1 MSPIFCF
8 CGFIVATTTG
18 LRKQPQQ
25 QQKKKK
31 TVRQSTREDGW
42 HSALAFLCCLPH
54 PSPSHSAPFD
64 YCQTAMD
71 KDALRKAQ
79 QASRAAFLRKA
90 AAQQHKAA
98 HTVVEQKLKDIEQGV
113 VPTTVAEADFLLH
126 RTNEV
131 QAASE
136 LFDVARRRQALG
148 GEDATPGRWGELASE
163 QQVDD
168 MQAAHYASTAPHV
181 LQHRSPGEGLDGDE
195 LAVSTTAVTST
206 AAPFVTMSE
215 AEIAKRVAAHD
226 YVQDRTFAEL
236 QQERAA
242 ALQGQRDRLQQQRM
256 SLPIYQLRGELL
268 ELLRNH
274 RVIIVVGE
282 TGSGKTTQLL
292 QYLYE
297 EGFHLGPKARK
308 RRAAGAGEVEEV
320 AGGERTA
327 PAVMNNVTKE
337 QEEEQEDELRL
348 ICTQPRLI
356 AATSVAERVAQ
367 EVGCPCGSVVGY
379 KVRFDD
385 KTGPLTRILYVTD
398 GIMLKEFINDPNL
411 STVGAI
417 MVDEAHER
425 SLNTD
430 ILLGL
435 LRDVIRR
442 NAQIKVI
449 VASATINADKFSAF
463 FDNAPVFTVTG
474 RTYPV
479 ERFYAEEPVADYV
492 TESAQ
497 TVLSLHTA
505 KPLPGDILVFLPGQD
520 DIESCAETLQ
530 RHVADAKDQL
540 RPLLILPIYSSLPAK
555 EQARIYERTPPG
567 TRKVVIATNIAETS
581 ITIDG
586 VVYVVDCGLCK
597 QDFYDPQAMV
607 EELRVVPT
615 SQASATQRA
624 GRAGRTQPGE
634 CYRLFTEYTFRNEL
648 PAETTPE
655 ILRCSMSAVVLQ
667 LKALGIHNLLEFD
680 FLDAPSTASLE
691 RAMDHLYLLG
701 AIKADGRLTVTGR
714 RMAEFPLD
722 PSLSKCLIR
731 GCALGCGRHLA
742 MAAAMLTLDSIFI
755 NTRDPVERQ
764 QIKSAK
770 DHLFGFGNGDVTGY
784 VRLMEEWLRAGPRAG
799 EFCKSNCINA
809 RSLLRARD
817 VLDQILKIYDR
828 IGLDVDPHP
837 TKVKS
842 AAGSVADE
850 NDEDEEGRLKVLSA
864 GASTHIDVEAI
875 TKAILSG
882 FFFNVAKLSADKH
895 TYAIVRPMDTGVP
908 ATLRHVDT
916 SESMTDAS
924 VAEIHP
930 SSFLFNAGRKPCTGV
945 RTNPA
950 GGLDAA
956 STIPPV
962 LRERPDLVVFTQ
974 LRHTSKRFMTH
985 VTAVDSAEWV
995 LQSAP
1000 VNYFQPEELETGLR
1014 KRRRA

>member
-1 MSPIFCF
+1 
-8 CGFIVATTTG
+8 
-18 LRKQPQQ
+18 
-25 QQKKKK
+25 
-31 TVRQSTREDGW
+31 
-42 HSALAFLCCLPH
+42 
-54 PSPSHSAPFD
+54 
-64 YCQTAMD
+64 MD
-71 KDALRKAQ
+71 KEALRQAQ
-79 QASRAAFLRKA
+79 QASRTAFLRKA
-90 AAQQHKAA
+90 AAQQQKAA
-98 HTVVEQKLKDIEQGV
+98 KAVVDQKLKDIEHGV
-113 VPTTVAEADFLLH
+113 VPTSITEAEFLLH
-126 RTNEV
+126 RSAEV
-131 QAASE
+131 QAAGE

-148 GEDATPGRWGELASE
+148 DEGEAPGRWDAPAPELQDGEALHASPP
-163 QQVDD
+163 V
-168 MQAAHYASTAPHV
+168 HHV
-181 LQHRSPGEGLDGDE
+181 LQGDLHEDGVDKEALVASSALD
-195 LAVSTTAVTST
+195 TTATTPSANVS
-206 AAPFVTMSE
+206 FVAMSE
-215 AEIAKRVAAHD
+215 AEIAKRVSSHD
-226 YVQDRTFAEL
+226 YVQEKTLAEL

-242 ALQGQRDRLQQQRM
+242 ALQGQRDRLQQQRK
-256 SLPIYQLRGELL
+256 SLPIYQMRS
-268 ELLRNH
+268 ELLRCIRDH
-274 RVIIVVGE
+274 RVVIMVGE

-308 RRAAGAGEVEEV
+308 TRAAAIETGGDSAGTMNTEQATSETEGADDSVEKDE
-320 AGGERTA
+320 
-327 PAVMNNVTKE
+327 
-337 QEEEQEDELRL
+337 ELRL

-367 EVGCPCGSVVGY
+367 EVGRPCGSVVGY

-398 GIMLKEFINDPNL
+398 GMMLKEFINDPDL

-435 LRDVIRR
+435 LRDVVRR

-449 VASATINADKFSAF
+449 VASATINAAKFSSF

-479 ERFYAEEPVADYV
+479 ECFYAGEPVADYV

-497 TVLSLHTA
+497 TVLSLHMER
-505 KPLPGDILVFLPGQD
+505 PLPGDILVFLPGQD
-520 DIESCAETLQ
+520 DIETCAETLQ
-530 RHVADAKDQL
+530 RYVEEAKDQL

-555 EQARIYERTPPG
+555 EQARIYERTPTG

-624 GRAGRTQPGE
+624 GRAGRTQAGK

-691 RAMDHLYLLG
+691 RAIDHLYLLG

-714 RMAEFPLD
+714 RMAEFPMD

-755 NTRDPVERQ
+755 NSRDPAERQ
-764 QIKSAK
+764 LIKSAK

-784 VRLMEEWLRAGPRAG
+784 VRLMEEWLRAGTRAG
-799 EFCKSNCINA
+799 EFCKSNGINA
-809 RSLLRARD
+809 RAMLRARD

-828 IGLDVDPHP
+828 IGLVADLQPAKGQATAGGGEDGADDEGARL
-837 TKVKS
+837 KALSS
-842 AAGSVADE
+842 AAA
-850 NDEDEEGRLKVLSA
+850 
-864 GASTHIDVEAI
+864 THIDVAAI

-882 FFFNVAKLSADKH
+882 FFFNVAKLGADKH
-895 TYAIVRPMDTGVP
+895 SYTVVRPMDTGAP
-908 ATLRHVDT
+908 AGARRF
-916 SESMTDAS
+916 ESPEAADAS
-924 VAEIHP
+924 VAEVHP
-930 SSFLFNAGRKPCTGV
+930 SSFLFGAGRKPAAGV
-945 RTNPA
+945 RAN
-950 GGLDAA
+950 LA
-956 STIPPV
+956 SGPDSESGIPPV
-962 LRERPDLVVFTQ
+962 LRERPALVVFTQ
-974 LRHTSKRFMTH
+974 LRHTTKRFMTH
-985 VTAVDSAEWV
+985 VTAVASPEWV

-1014 KRRRA
+1014 KRRRP